1 MISALKNQVRKM
13 LKKYNVAITKYSNL
27 DRLEERFKASNVF
40 DLFRGFP
47 DDHQSEI
54 LTILRDSKSQLGQDV
69 FALFESGFKKNGF
82 FVEFGATNGVDLSN
96 SYLLEKDFGWTGILA
111 EPATKWHTDLKNN
124 RNCHI
129 ETDCVWRE
137 SNQVLTFSEADD
149 GAFSTIDLYNSADSR
164 KRNREHGKAYKVS
177 TISLADL
184 LGKYNAPKT
193 IDFLSI
199 DTEGSEYEIL
209 RNFDFN
215 KYQFRVIACE
225 HNFAPQREKIFALL
239 TEKGYVR
246 KFEGRS
252 RFDDWYVKPGV
263 A

>member
-1 MISALKNQVRKM
+1 
-13 LKKYNVAITKYSNL
+13 
-27 DRLEERFKASNVF
+27 
-40 DLFRGFP
+40 
-47 DDHQSEI
+47 
-54 LTILRDSKSQLGQDV
+54 
-69 FALFESGFKKNGF
+69 
-82 FVEFGATNGVDLSN
+82 
-96 SYLLEKDFGWTGILA
+96 
-111 EPATKWHTDLKNN
+111 
-124 RNCHI
+124 
-129 ETDCVWRE
+129 
-137 SNQVLTFSEADD
+137 
-149 GAFSTIDLYNSADSR
+149 
-164 KRNREHGKAYKVS
+164 VS